1 MALINLKNPIKVQS
15 GTNLNSYEEVESK
28 FKLHESALFNRETAR
43 NLAAFSAGLES
54 DENKLAGLNSDFDA
68 VKATVGSIFADSGL
82 GEAGLESAARTA
94 MLLGDPAVLS
104 ESIRES
110 GLELAAG
117 LESFSKEKLGQ
128 FRAATV
134 EVNALSGDATGLLQD
149 LYPVIEVG
157 ANYGG
162 VQISLQR
169 FCKINNTVNNGGGE
183 AISWDRQHI
192 VEAYREAGILNS
204 NTNELFP
211 IVVTGE
217 NEDFFVSS
225 ALIPVSK
232 VPGSDTLNTAPLKA
246 TEDRINLLGL
256 SRVPTPYGEASKHTF
271 NDRINEGARL
281 GSVFFAL
288 GAAETQAA
296 FEFKLDLYNT
306 AQFIR
311 GANIGRRNETNAS
324 LDVTDLTLDLT
335 TVQAKAS
342 AQLKAISDLGY
353 TRLTF
358 SLTLHAKLNLHDGNF
373 TQTYGTPKISGAY
386 KPNDA
391 NNYVGDAAL
400 KPLLVAV
407 APAYSAFTVK
417 ASLSS
422 KTLRLRGDRVDE
434 EVIPFTFLM
443 SARAPITAE
452 RAITETEVNDIIGVM
467 GATEVIRRETQA
479 VQHLISKVSEL
490 HEMFSDSSVNVQ
502 PHGMNMAGMCYI
514 SRPWVEVET
523 LDVKDL
529 VDSLESRNRR
539 ENIANALVHLLGDR
553 ALRAIT
559 ETNYL
564 ESKRIYTKNANAKAE
579 FTLISSRNIGRYLYT
594 EGDDRTFGALESEIS
609 TKPKVITTSLDIM
622 DDKIIMILRGDG
634 GSENLDV
641 FGWGNCLRGTTL
653 MYDVEISEG
662 DSTKRHLQL
671 QPFYEFVV
679 NMPIAYE
686 LNVTGLA
693 EYLKSKASI
702 LVSNTMIGQ

>member
-232 VPGSDTLNTAPLKA
+232 VPF
-246 TEDRINLLGL
+246 R
-256 SRVPTPYGEASKHTF
+256 
-271 NDRINEGARL
+271 
-281 GSVFFAL
+281 
-288 GAAETQAA
+288 
-296 FEFKLDLYNT
+296 
-306 AQFIR
+306 
-311 GANIGRRNETNAS
+311 
-324 LDVTDLTLDLT
+324 
-335 TVQAKAS
+335 
-342 AQLKAISDLGY
+342 
-353 TRLTF
+353 
-358 SLTLHAKLNLHDGNF
+358 
-373 TQTYGTPKISGAY
+373 
-386 KPNDA
+386 
-391 NNYVGDAAL
+391 
-400 KPLLVAV
+400 
-407 APAYSAFTVK
+407 
-417 ASLSS
+417 
-422 KTLRLRGDRVDE
+422 
-434 EVIPFTFLM
+434 
-443 SARAPITAE
+443 
-452 RAITETEVNDIIGVM
+452 
-467 GATEVIRRETQA
+467 
-479 VQHLISKVSEL
+479 
-490 HEMFSDSSVNVQ
+490 
-502 PHGMNMAGMCYI
+502 
-514 SRPWVEVET
+514 
-523 LDVKDL
+523 
-529 VDSLESRNRR
+529 
-539 ENIANALVHLLGDR
+539 
-553 ALRAIT
+553 
-559 ETNYL
+559 
-564 ESKRIYTKNANAKAE
+564 YTKHSP
-579 FTLISSRNIGRYLYT
+579 T
-594 EGDDRTFGALESEIS
+594 
-609 TKPKVITTSLDIM
+609 
-622 DDKIIMILRGDG
+622 
-634 GSENLDV
+634 
-641 FGWGNCLRGTTL
+641 
-653 MYDVEISEG
+653 
-662 DSTKRHLQL
+662 
-671 QPFYEFVV
+671 
-679 NMPIAYE
+679 
-686 LNVTGLA
+686 
-693 EYLKSKASI
+693 
-702 LVSNTMIGQ
+702 